1 MPTFQVAPMSTK
13 ARQYAALTFA
23 AFSLVGH
30 AVVAANELYEA
41 RCGGC
46 HSVAQDRVG
55 PRHSGLA
62 NRLAGSVKEFGYSQ
76 ALLNAGT
83 KDGLRWSAVT
93 LERWLTNPEALVPGQ
108 AMGYSLANPQER
120 KVIIDYLLSLP

>member
-1 MPTFQVAPMSTK
+1 MSRAHGARQVAGAKVVSALAT
-13 ARQYAALTFA
+13 AAL
-23 AFSLVGH
+23 
-30 AVVAANELYEA
+30 VVACQSDALANELYEA

-55 PRHSGLA
+55 PRHLGLA
-62 NRLAGSVKEFGYSQ
+62 NRLAGSVKDFTYSP
-76 ALLNAGT
+76 ALVSAGA
-83 KDGLRWSAVT
+83 KDGLRWNAAT
-93 LERWLTNPEALVPGQ
+93 LERWLTNPEVLVPGQ

>member
-1 MPTFQVAPMSTK
+1 MSTK
-13 ARQYAALTFA
+13 ARQYGSLVFAALALF
-23 AFSLVGH
+23 GH
-30 AVVAANELYEA
+30 GVVAANDLYDA

-62 NRLAGSVKEFGYSQ
+62 NRLAGSVREFSYSQ

-93 LERWLTNPEALVPGQ
+93 LERWLINPEALVPGQ

-120 KVIIDYLLSLP
+120 KAITDYLLSLP